1 MILLGRL
8 CRCHYASNPAVS
20 AAVRVACLS
29 AFQASPGP
37 RRPSLGP
44 RLLGPPFWSP
54 ELQDSASLLLPLAF
68 VPQLSFCCPPLSAT
82 QTVLNTNAHCGVAH
96 LSDANTQRATL
107 LSCYLFAFFYSLHH
121 FFSFAPGLSL
131 TYMLCFRS
139 PPLWKLCLCSQGAFA
154 VSEVT
159 GEVVTLSPFSSMFI
173 CRAAPSPCLRGSCY
187 QCQGMSLCLMT
198 EPLSGWRRLSG

>member
-37 RRPSLGP
+37 CRPSLGP
-44 RLLGPPFWSP
+44 QLLAPPFWSP
-54 ELQDSASLLLPLAF
+54 ELQDFATLLLPLAF
-68 VPQLSFCCPPLSAT
+68 VPQLSFCCPLLSAT
-82 QTVLNTNAHCGVAH
+82 QTVLNANAHCGVTH
-96 LSDANTQRATL
+96 LSDANTQRAIL
-107 LSCYLFAFFYSLHH
+107 LSCYLFAFFYSLHLLFCSWTSRDLH
-121 FFSFAPGLSL
+121 ALFPIPS
-131 TYMLCFRS
+131 
-139 PPLWKLCLCSQGAFA
+139 LWKLCLCSQGAFA

-173 CRAAPSPCLRGSCY
+173 SEL
-187 QCQGMSLCLMT
+187 
-198 EPLSGWRRLSG
+198 PLLPACVARVISAREWVCV